1 MDTASGIDR
10 NLSCIA
16 STVQPKTRLPN
27 RYSGGGDALHKFLDA
42 AAKRGRDVALAEA
55 PEDEREFFSGIDL
68 DALPAGMESEVG
80 LAYHVETGEARR
92 IPARAEGSGYPDLGP
107 GWLPGSMDR
116 VGMRIV
122 EASGRRVAVV
132 ADFKRYVFRRAASE
146 SGQLAVYALA
156 AARLV
161 GADEAEVL
169 FLRPVPGGWVTDR
182 AHLDAMALDDFA
194 DRLRDLWRSEQEARG
209 VYQARGAVGLLEAG
223 MVIPGAQ
230 CELCDCR
237 LACPA
242 TSALIRTA
250 SAGDVAQLAAVSAGL
265 SEDKAIE
272 AFKALVL
279 PRFEA
284 LTLDEVGIAYERLRV
299 LSAFVEGAKKACD
312 EIAARSPVPLSGG
325 KVRTQGTTT
334 RWQKSERAVDEIAA
348 LTERLKVAREIRPV
362 TVPQMRTVNAPKP
375 AKARRA

>member
-1 MDTASGIDR
+1 MDSASGIDR
-10 NLSCIA
+10 NLACIA
-16 STVQPKTRLPN
+16 STVQPKVRLPN
-27 RYSGGGDALHKFLDA
+27 RYSGGGDALHRFLDA

-55 PEDEREFFSGIDL
+55 PEDEREFFEGIDL
-68 DALPAGMESEVG
+68 DALPPGMESEVG
-80 LAYHVETGEARR
+80 LAYNVETGEVRR
-92 IPARAEGSGYPDLGP
+92 VPARSEGGGYPDFGP
-107 GWLPGSMDR
+107 GWIYGSFDR
-116 VGMRIV
+116 MGMRV
-122 EASGRRVAVV
+122 LPDGRRVAVV

-146 SGQLAVYALA
+146 SGQLGIGALA

-161 GADEAEVL
+161 GADDGEVL
-169 FLRPVPGGWVTDR
+169 FLRPVPGRWVTDR
-182 AHLDAMALDDFA
+182 AQLDAMALDDFA
-194 DRLRDLWRSEQEARG
+194 DGLRDLYRSEAEARA
-209 VYQARGAVGLLEAG
+209 VYQARGPVGLLEAG

-242 TSALIRTA
+242 TSTMIRTA
-250 SAGDVAQLAAVSAGL
+250 SAGNVEQLATVSAGL
-265 SEDKAIE
+265 SEDDAID
-272 AFKALVL
+272 AFKALAL

-299 LSAFVEGAKKACD
+299 LSAFVDGAKKACD

-334 RWQKSERAVDEIAA
+334 RWQKSEQASEEIAA
-348 LTERLKVAREIRPV
+348 LTGRLKVAGEIRAM

-375 AKARRA
+375 GKARRA